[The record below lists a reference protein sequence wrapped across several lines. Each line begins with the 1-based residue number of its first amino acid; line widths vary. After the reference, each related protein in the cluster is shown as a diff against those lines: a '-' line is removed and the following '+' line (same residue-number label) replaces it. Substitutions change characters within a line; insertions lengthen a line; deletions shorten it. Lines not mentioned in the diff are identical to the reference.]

1 MLATPARAVPAAGPA
16 VATAADKPPNA
27 VTCDQCRARKVRC
40 IPDPDAPSSSAH
52 PHAQCRNCARRAERC
67 TYEYTPKKPGRPRA
81 PIRRSVGGAHPR
93 WDDVSTSPQSPDVS
107 LSPVAMYADMGGVA
121 AAMEQQQPVYAGGF
135 PMQAQLSVEYGFGLP
150 LLENGE
156 YALAA
161 VPPIPVPQALPDL
174 PLAGSA
180 AGPDADIGRLESFAS
195 WDDISFFLAL
205 HMKHQHVL
213 VPLVHRPSF
222 AQDVLHRRD
231 EGDEAFRGLIL
242 SMVAYTITQCPLSW
256 LAGRMDK
263 ARLEALLTRCQ
274 RGSRLIQIRYQ
285 TRPSLVVLASTILDW
300 VTAQA
305 APTPELGANLL
316 SDVRRLVYSLGLNRE
331 LPSDAL
337 SPLDIEHCRRLY
349 WQAYAI
355 DKTNSLNGHPVQ
367 LSDFDGTPPLPLEID
382 DEYLPGLA
390 QPADK
395 TSYLAAFGITA
406 RLFKVLGGCI
416 QRHRVWLH
424 DADAGPSGV
433 RLASWVAEQRREV
446 EGLLAGLPPTLQP
459 RFQQGSTAF
468 ATQAANIYITAL
480 CAELALLDLRAEVVP
495 GRDDKKER
503 HDIAARTLAQLE
515 TIPIECIAS
524 NGESLRGKVLR
535 VVVSLL
541 SAPDAEAP
549 RGLWDWW
556 GMYSRV
562 EFVQLLPGGGAT

>member
-1 MLATPARAVPAAGPA
+1 
-16 VATAADKPPNA
+16 
-27 VTCDQCRARKVRC
+27 
-40 IPDPDAPSSSAH
+40 
-52 PHAQCRNCARRAERC
+52 
-67 TYEYTPKKPGRPRA
+67 
-81 PIRRSVGGAHPR
+81 
-93 WDDVSTSPQSPDVS
+93 
-107 LSPVAMYADMGGVA
+107 MYADIGAGGGAGPSSA
-121 AAMEQQQPVYAGGF
+121 AAPAPLLEPMPYGGF
-135 PMQAQLSVEYGFGLP
+135 PMQAQLSVEYGGFGLP

-156 YALAA
+156 YAMPAG
-161 VPPIPVPQALPDL
+161 VPIPPPPPPQLPDL
-174 PLAGSA
+174 PVSAVAGA
-180 AGPDADIGRLESFAS
+180 PVPDADITRLESFAT

-205 HMKHQHVL
+205 HVKHQHVH

-242 SMVAYTITQCPLSW
+242 SMIGYTITQCPLSW
-256 LAGRMDK
+256 LVGRMDK
-263 ARLEALLTRCQ
+263 ARLEGLLAKCQ

-300 VTAQA
+300 ITAQA

-316 SDVRRLVYSLGLNRE
+316 ADVRRLVYSLGLNHE
-331 LPSDAL
+331 LPSESL

-367 LSDFDGTPPLPLEID
+367 LADYDGAPPLPLEID
-382 DEYLPGLA
+382 DEYLPALA

-395 TSYLAAFGITA
+395 TSYLAAFGICA

-433 RLASWVAEQRREV
+433 RLASWVAEQRRDV
-446 EGLLAGLPPTLQP
+446 DALLSTLPPSLQP
-459 RFQQGSTAF
+459 RFQQQGDTAF
-468 ATQAANIYITAL
+468 ATQSANIYITAL

-495 GRDDKKER
+495 GPDDKKER
-503 HDIAARTLAQLE
+503 YEIARRTFAQLE
-515 TIPIECIAS
+515 HIPVECVAS

-541 SAPDAEAP
+541 SADAEQTP

-562 EFVQLLPGGGAT
+562 EFVQLLPAGGGG